1 MRNGAFL
8 IVFGGFSVLDSG
20 FQVCV
25 PECRPE
31 KAVFQSAFAGFKSE
45 KVDCRLATTADHG
58 KTPVEKEKTP
68 LENV

>member
-1 MRNGAFL
+1 
-8 IVFGGFSVLDSG
+8 LDSG